1 MCVPPCGV
9 DDGVDDGIDDGVD
22 ESVDHGVYLGV
33 DDGVNDV
40 VDDGVK
46 DGVKDGGVNF
56 TCGSLDRLGGRGG
69 TDKMFNLETGFKF
82 CVTDEQTDRQAYG
95 HYNMMTSKI

>member
-1 MCVPPCGV
+1 M
-9 DDGVDDGIDDGVD
+9 
-22 ESVDHGVYLGV
+22 
-33 DDGVNDV
+33 
-40 VDDGVK
+40 DGVK
-46 DGVKDGGVNF
+46 DGVEDGVNNGGVIV

-69 TDKMFNLETGFKF
+69 TDNIFVIETGFKF